1 MKKTNYILWIAGA
14 VMMLS
19 AVSCARPEM
28 DAPENVK
35 PSAGMTF
42 RLGIPDV
49 KTSLG
54 PSVNESRKVFWSNG
68 DKVAINGIES
78 VALSNLPDNATTAD
92 FMLPPNSEEPAAPY
106 KIIYPSAIYKD
117 ASTVTLPAVQT
128 WKSGT
133 FADGMFPMAG
143 YSEEGFDAGMKY
155 LCATLKISV
164 KLASGDNPDT
174 DKITLV
180 TFKGKGGEQV
190 SGDFTVAVDD
200 ESATLT
206 GTPQANAAD
215 KSVCVSLNQA
225 LSSTTALDIFVVV
238 PAGTYSGFTV
248 TVQDAK
254 GHTMEKNLSSTTTL
268 EAGKLY
274 NLPEFAFVPTG
285 EATGIEIWT
294 AEDLIEFATAYNNRE
309 YNDLGA
315 ALIAT
320 VMDDIVFD
328 ATSSAAFNAT
338 TGIGQKKNINGA
350 TEDNYFSGFFN
361 GNGHTISSLAA
372 TVPLFTYTNSDCQ
385 ILDLTLDNTCSL
397 TIGSPAADVV
407 HGTLAGRNKG
417 LIKNCTSN
425 ASIVINNIQD
435 VTSNEQHYGGLVGRN
450 YGGTIDGCTM
460 TGDISCSQSQ
470 TITTNPANIGG
481 IAGTLGDKGTVKNS
495 SFTGNIIV
503 HDGSQ
508 YGVISAEE
516 LYFYVGGIVGYAE
529 EGVISDC
536 ISGVN
541 GTSTGI
547 DVRGIFVPSV
557 GGILGWSKTA
567 TNTEIR
573 DCINYMHLAAS
584 SNGARAVT
592 TPLRIGG
599 IAGHS
604 VASIKG
610 CTNYGAISSFTNS
623 TTVYLGGIV
632 ADGANVSNCTNN
644 TTGIITRSNADQ
656 TTDQANRYMYIGGIM
671 GAPCAEGDIVECTNH
686 ASVTSS
692 VLGTA
697 TQTTIDMG
705 GIVGGGNKYQIDI
718 SGCINDGEIK
728 LDNDSETAAASARNA
743 IGGILGNAS
752 VAGTTVSGCSNSGKV
767 WCNNN
772 TAGSYGFIHIGGTI
786 GHTAAESSVT
796 DCTNSGEILCQNP
809 GAAISA
815 YVDLGGIVG
824 CAEATITISG
834 TTADATLNSGPVTVA
849 QANSDVVYARNT
861 GGGILGY
868 GKGNDTKI
876 NNCKN
881 TAKIYCNLS
890 GVVANN
896 RPSYIGGIAGLL
908 ANLTYTSNAASKLSA
923 LSGVEI
929 GHCNNTGEVNSSN
942 YNNKAGNKN
951 SPFAGGIAGL
961 VCGNS
966 ESRASIHDCIVGTQ
980 TVYFY
985 RGVGGGLIAYANNCT
1000 IEDNTTSANMS
1011 GANANVNGVGGIV
1024 GRLFDSS
1031 MNNCTFSGKIAKA
1044 KNIGGLVYTLSE
1056 QATGSTITECKV
1068 NGAVLTTGTA
1078 TDKTAAAVLVSI
1090 TDDKTNTI
1098 TNCGVK
1104 GTLDG
1109 TAITLSSNMI
1119 TTDGGATVTGTYLL
1133 D

>member
-28 DAPENVK
+28 DAPETVK

-54 PSVNESRKVFWSNG
+54 PSENQSRKVFWSNG

-92 FMLPPNSEEPAAPY
+92 FMLPPDTQEPAAPY

-190 SGDFTVAVDD
+190 SGDFTVDY
-200 ESATLT
+200 ENATLT
-206 GTPQANAAD
+206 GASQADAD
-215 KSVCVSLNQA
+215 KSVSVSLNQA
-225 LSSTTALDIFVVV
+225 LSSTALDIFVVV

-254 GHTMEKNLSSTTTL
+254 GHTMEKNLNHNQEL
-268 EAGKLY
+268 VAGKLY

-285 EATGIEIWT
+285 EATGIEIWNAEQLIKF
-294 AEDLIEFATAYNNRE
+294 AEDYNS
-309 YNDLGA
+309 GA
-315 ALIAT
+315 LADYPGGLIAT
-320 VMDDIVFD
+320 VMDDIDFD
-328 ATSSAAFNAT
+328 AECTSYENASVAFNAT
-338 TGIGQKKNINGA
+338 GGIGTDDDGNGG
-350 TEDNYFSGFFN
+350 TNYFNGIFN
-361 GNGHTISSLAA
+361 GNNHTISNLAA
-372 TVPLFTYTNSDCQ
+372 TVPVFAYTGGNGIIQ
-385 ILDLTLDNTCSL
+385 DLTLDSSCSL
-397 TIGSPAADVV
+397 TVNTSSGVIHGVLIGR
-407 HGTLAGRNKG
+407 HKG
-417 LIKNCTSN
+417 LVQNCTS
-425 ASIVINNIQD
+425 SVSVTINNIQD
-435 VTSNEQHYGGLVGRN
+435 VSVNAQHYGGLVG
-450 YGGTIDGCTM
+450 YVHEGTIKDCSV
-460 TGDISCSQSQ
+460 TGSITCSQTGQ
-470 TITTNPANIGG
+470 TISANEAYIGG
-481 IAGTLGDKGTVKNS
+481 IAGRITPSGIINTC
-495 SFTGNIIV
+495 SFTGNITIS
-503 HDGSQ
+503 DGTN
-508 YGVISAEE
+508 YGGITADSKNFYIGGVLGRGEKAIISGCDAGKDGISTAIDARGT
-516 LYFYVGGIVGYAE
+516 FIPAVGGIVGWLAQ
-529 EGVISDC
+529 
-536 ISGVN
+536 
-541 GTSTGI
+541 
-547 DVRGIFVPSV
+547 
-557 GGILGWSKTA
+557 A
-567 TNTEIR
+567 TDSEIR
-573 DCINYMHLAAS
+573 NCNNYMSLS
-584 SNGARAVT
+584 VSNNGARANT
-592 TPLRIGG
+592 TPCRIGG
-599 IAGHS
+599 IAARS
-604 VASIKG
+604 AAYITG
-610 CTNYGAISSFTNS
+610 CTNNGALSSVSNS
-623 TTVYLGGIV
+623 TTLNLGGIV
-632 ADGANVSNCTNN
+632 ADGVNVSNCTNN
-644 TTGIITRSNADQ
+644 AGGTITRSNASAAVGQ
-656 TTDQANRYMYIGGIM
+656 TNRYMYIGGIM
-671 GAPCAEGDIVECTNH
+671 GLPNASGDIVDCTNH
-686 ASVTSS
+686 AAITSNI
-692 VLGTA
+692 LGTA

-705 GIVGGGNKYQIDI
+705 GIVGGGNASQIDI
-718 SGCINDGEIK
+718 SGCVNDGEIK
-728 LDNDSETAAASARNA
+728 LDNDNEAAVATARNA

-752 VAGTTVSGCSNSGKV
+752 QAGTTVSGCSNSGKV
-767 WCNNN
+767 WCKNNA
-772 TAGSYGFIHIGGTI
+772 AGTYGNIQIGGGI
-786 GHTAAESSVT
+786 GHTAAETSVT
-796 DCTNSGEILCQNP
+796 DCTNSGEIMCQNP

-824 CAEATITISG
+824 CAEASITISG
-834 TTADATLNSGPVTVA
+834 TAEDATLNSGPVTVV
-849 QANSDVVYARNT
+849 QASSNVAYARNT
-861 GGGILGY
+861 LGGILGY
-868 GKGNDTKI
+868 GKGDNTKI

-890 GVVANN
+890 GTLANG
-896 RPSYIGGIAGLL
+896 RPSYTGGIVGLL
-908 ANLTYTSNAASKLSA
+908 ASLSYTDNAASG
-923 LSGVEI
+923 LSGLSGAEI
-929 GHCNNTGEVNSSN
+929 GHCNNTGEVNSAN
-942 YNNKAGNKN
+942 YNNRAGNKN

-980 TVYFY
+980 TAYFY

-1031 MNNCTFSGKIAKA
+1031 MNNCTFSGKIARA

-1078 TDKTAAAVLVSI
+1078 SDKTAAAVLVSI

-1109 TAITLSSNMI
+1109 AAITLSSNMI